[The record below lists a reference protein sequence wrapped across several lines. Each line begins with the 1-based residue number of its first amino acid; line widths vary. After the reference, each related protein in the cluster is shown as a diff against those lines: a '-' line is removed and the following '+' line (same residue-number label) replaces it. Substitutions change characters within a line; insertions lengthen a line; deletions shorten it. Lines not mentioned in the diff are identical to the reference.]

1 MVYFLSTTWIS
12 IAFLVLMAWQ
22 LDAWQALPVALIV
35 MIANSI
41 YIVALTAFLMGLRPN
56 KAIFD
61 ASIMVWFWIGTVI
74 PLLGLFLLS
83 FTQGDTSFYQNWY
96 DQVREGGLNATSA
109 VLEDDLISTG
119 FTGILAIS
127 GAIIIGGLI
136 LLRLL
141 DKRWGKAPS
150 RIEGCTCRFEWWRS
164 QGCRAPGKGRWRRCS
179 PHGIPI
185 LSMGDMVREEV
196 RRRGLAEAPHV
207 FGEVAADLR
216 ASHGEEVLAVRLC
229 DAVDRAL
236 EAAPLVI
243 IEGMR
248 GTAEHAIFSARWN
261 DRFGS
266 LGVLAGLSS
275 DSNASFD
282 AADPRTATGR
292 PSRFVM
298 RERGW
303 GLEALLDTATWTLRN
318 EGDLDHLTELT
329 ARWAASR
336 LGDLGPSPQGR
347 TDA

>member
-1 MVYFLSTTWIS
+1 MHMSVRVVA
-12 IAFLVLMAWQ
+12 IAGM
-22 LDAWQALPVALIV
+22 PGSGKGEVA
-35 MIANSI
+35 
-41 YIVALTAFLMGLRPN
+41 
-56 KAIFD
+56 
-61 ASIMVWFWIGTVI
+61 
-74 PLLGLFLLS
+74 
-83 FTQGDTSFYQNWY
+83 
-96 DQVREGGLNATSA
+96 A
-109 VLEDDLISTG
+109 VL
-119 FTGILAIS
+119 A
-127 GAIIIGGLI
+127 A
-136 LLRLL
+136 R
-141 DKRWGKAPS
+141 
-150 RIEGCTCRFEWWRS
+150 
-164 QGCRAPGKGRWRRCS
+164 
-179 PHGIPI
+179 GIPI

-298 RERGW
+298 RVSGGGVSRPCSIQRRGP
-303 GLEALLDTATWTLRN
+303 LRTR
-318 EGDLDHLTELT
+318 GI
-329 ARWAASR
+329 WII
-336 LGDLGPSPQGR
+336 
-347 TDA
+347 

>member
-1 MVYFLSTTWIS
+1 MHMSVRVVA
-12 IAFLVLMAWQ
+12 IAGM
-22 LDAWQALPVALIV
+22 PGSGKGEVA
-35 MIANSI
+35 
-41 YIVALTAFLMGLRPN
+41 
-56 KAIFD
+56 
-61 ASIMVWFWIGTVI
+61 
-74 PLLGLFLLS
+74 
-83 FTQGDTSFYQNWY
+83 
-96 DQVREGGLNATSA
+96 A
-109 VLEDDLISTG
+109 VL
-119 FTGILAIS
+119 A
-127 GAIIIGGLI
+127 A
-136 LLRLL
+136 R
-141 DKRWGKAPS
+141 
-150 RIEGCTCRFEWWRS
+150 
-164 QGCRAPGKGRWRRCS
+164 
-179 PHGIPI
+179 GIPI

-229 DAVDRAL
+229 DAVDQAL

-266 LGVLAGLSS
+266 LGVLAGAELRFQRILRRGRSE
-275 DSNASFD
+275 DGDRAAFEVRD
-282 AADPRTATGR
+282 A
-292 PSRFVM
+292 

-303 GLEALLDTATWTLRN
+303 GLEALLDTATWTLEN

-336 LGDLGPSPQGR
+336 LEDLGPSPHGR